1 MAALTTG
8 VAEPDGERS
17 AEADGLRDRVD
28 VDRLGLGAHRAPSS
42 DLRHLA
48 VAAEPDAGPDAELAG
63 PQAEVRR
70 GAIHLGARAVVT
82 VAGWLALAVVAALA
96 LAMVVVPHLAG
107 WVPLTILSGSMEPT
121 IPTGSQVVV
130 EPVRG
135 EAATAALAPGDV
147 VTVMPYPNDP
157 TLVTHRVVARAV
169 AADGTVVLTTRG
181 DANDAADPWPLTA
194 TQVRGVVR
202 YHIPY
207 AGYLATALD
216 GDQKRTGTAALAVA
230 LLGYAG
236 IQLVRAAA
244 DRSAGRRAHDAPAG
258 PQDVDAGHGVP
269 TDADR
274 TGEDDMILDPA
285 ALGTLAHDVGDDAAS
300 GFGLAYLKRLGDS
313 CNRVARAVVAGDA
326 EEVHVAAL
334 SLHTSASMVGAA
346 ALARHAQLVA
356 EAGRRGDMAVA
367 DRELRRLMDLTNE
380 TQRALAEHLRV
391 GTAGAMFAP

>member
-8 VAEPDGERS
+8 VAEPDGERDCTDG
-17 AEADGLRDRVD
+17 DGLGDRSD
-28 VDRLGLGAHRAPSS
+28 GLGLDARGGPSS
-42 DLRHLA
+42 GLRHLA
-48 VAAEPDAGPDAELAG
+48 VAPGSDVEPDTEPDAGPR
-63 PQAEVRR
+63 AEVRR
-70 GAIHLGARAVVT
+70 GVIHRAARAVVT

-135 EAATAALAPGDV
+135 EAATAALALGDV
-147 VTVMPYPNDP
+147 VTVMPYPDDP

-169 AADGTVVLTTRG
+169 AGDGTVVLTTRG
-181 DANDAADPWPLTA
+181 DANGAADPWPLTA

-244 DRSAGRRAHDAPAG
+244 DRSAGRRARDDAPAG
-258 PQDVDAGHGVP
+258 PQDVVAGMP

-300 GFGLAYLKRLGDS
+300 GFGLAYLRRLGDS

-356 EAGRRGDMAVA
+356 EAGRRGDLAVA

>member
-8 VAEPDGERS
+8 VAEPGREQDRPDADGPRDRS
-17 AEADGLRDRVD
+17 DADGLSLDAR
-28 VDRLGLGAHRAPSS
+28 HAPSS
-42 DLRHLA
+42 DVRHLA
-48 VAAEPDAGPDAELAG
+48 VAAEPDAGT
-63 PQAEVRR
+63 QAEARR
-70 GAIHLGARAVVT
+70 GARAVVT
-82 VAGWLALAVVAALA
+82 VAGWLALAVVTALA
-96 LAMVVVPHLAG
+96 LAMVVVPHLTG

-135 EAATAALAPGDV
+135 EAATAALALGDV
-147 VTVMPYPNDP
+147 VTVMPYPDDP

-169 AADGTVVLTTRG
+169 AGDGTVVLTTRG

-202 YHIPY
+202 YRIPY

-216 GDQKRTGTAALAVA
+216 GDQKRTGTTALAVA

-236 IQLVRAAA
+236 IQLVRAAV
-244 DRSAGRRAHDAPAG
+244 DRSAGRRARDDAPAG

-356 EAGRRGDMAVA
+356 EAGRRGDLAVA